1 MGGGAAP
8 VLCVEKIR
16 TNQKENDYQLFVVR
30 DLIHPSTFGPK
41 QARSS
46 PSVNSKK
53 KKSRANELARAEP
66 DELSARCG
74 PEKQAR
80 LGLCLKWAELNSG

>member
-53 KKSRANELARAEP
+53 KSH
-66 DELSARCG
+66 G
-74 PEKQAR
+74 
-80 LGLCLKWAELNSG
+80 LGLCLKRAELNSG